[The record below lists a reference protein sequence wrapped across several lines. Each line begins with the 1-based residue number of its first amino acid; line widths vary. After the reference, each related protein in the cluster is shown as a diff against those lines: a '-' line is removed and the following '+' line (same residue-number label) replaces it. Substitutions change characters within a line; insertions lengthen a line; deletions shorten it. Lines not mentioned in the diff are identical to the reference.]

1 MDYFSGLYQAGR
13 RFREKSRQNA
23 TQTAGRQERRSP
35 EPGCQVV
42 SPVQNALTVFFYL
55 YSQNRPFGPP
65 LLAPAPLG
73 ILIYTQSISERIAL
87 KLD

>member
-55 YSQNRPFGPP
+55 YTRFVVRRYAVEQVWS
-65 LLAPAPLG
+65 L
-73 ILIYTQSISERIAL
+73 TQFFSVSFS
-87 KLD
+87 